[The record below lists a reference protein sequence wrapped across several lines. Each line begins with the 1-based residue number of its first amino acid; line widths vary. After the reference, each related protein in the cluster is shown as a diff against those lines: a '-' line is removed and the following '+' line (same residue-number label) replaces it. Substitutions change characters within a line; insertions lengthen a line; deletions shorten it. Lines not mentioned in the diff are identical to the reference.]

1 MKKLTDL
8 EYLRLN
14 TVQRLW
20 YNIVQFFLGIPQWFV
35 NLGKTIVSKVVA
47 FFVGIK
53 NEIVDIVTT
62 FTKGSWK
69 TKVSFLVMGFGN
81 IARGQVMR
89 GLLFLAFEAVF
100 IVYMVTT
107 GSYWLSKFRT
117 LGDVPPGE
125 VYNEI
130 LDTYV
135 RVNGDDSFKILLY
148 GLLTILFIIAFIYT
162 WRLNVKQNKLAQ
174 QYLAQFGNLAK
185 TNNTMIIPS
194 DLANVAG
201 VLKACTSIVKKVDVA
216 S

>member
-107 GSYWLSKFRT
+107 GGYWLSKFRT

-148 GLLTILFIIAFIYT
+148 GLLTILFIIAFI
-162 WRLNVKQNKLAQ
+162 
-174 QYLAQFGNLAK
+174 
-185 TNNTMIIPS
+185 
-194 DLANVAG
+194 
-201 VLKACTSIVKKVDVA
+201 
-216 S
+216 